1 MNERVN
7 RMTRLTVDK
16 FASSTFRLG
25 LSNPLEITR
34 NCVSQAGTVVAVRAL
49 TENPN
54 YPDLELADGR
64 IERIRAGEIIVG
76 TLGSRRALRGFVGYA
91 PYKLAAGDRL
101 NLLNLGG
108 VIGRCI
114 DGHRDLGEAVQ
125 VEILGCAVRQKAVL
139 NLRDAALPPMP
150 VVAITKPVV
159 LVLGSCMNV
168 GKTAAASEIIRRFA
182 QSGRRVG
189 AAKLSGIACLR
200 DLRRFEAAGAVKVLS
215 FLDAGVPSTVDAEDP
230 GAIAR
235 TLLGHLEAS
244 DADLIV
250 LELGDGLLGHYGVDR
265 VLMDPSVAGAVTAT
279 VFCAS
284 DLVSAW
290 GGVELLDRRGLAVDV
305 ITGPA
310 TDNVSGTTWIDGT
323 MNVRAANA
331 ITEAPRLMEILQA
344 RLASR
349 HEVRA

>member
-1 MNERVN
+1 MNERMN
-7 RMTRLTVDK
+7 RMSKLTVDK
-16 FASSTFRLG
+16 FASSTFRLA

-34 NCVSQAGTVVAVRAL
+34 DCVSETGTVVVVRAL

-64 IERIRAGEIIVG
+64 LERIRAGDVIAGV
-76 TLGSRRALRGFVGYA
+76 LGSRRALRGFVGYA
-91 PYKLAAGDRL
+91 PYKLRAGDHL

-114 DGHRDLGEAVQ
+114 DGHKDLGEAVQ
-125 VEILGCAVRQKAVL
+125 VEVLGCAVRQRTIL
-139 NLRDAALPPMP
+139 NLDQAALTPIPL
-150 VVAITKPVV
+150 VTITKPVI

-168 GKTAAASEIIRRFA
+168 GKTAAASEIIRRLA
-182 QSGRRVG
+182 ESGRSVG
-189 AAKLSGIACLR
+189 AAKLSGIACLK
-200 DLRRFEAAGAVKVLS
+200 DLRRFEAAGASRVLS

-235 TLLGHLEAS
+235 TVLGHLEAS
-244 DADLIV
+244 PVDIIV
-250 LELGDGLLGHYGVDR
+250 LELGDGILGHYGVDR
-265 VLMDPSVAGAVTAT
+265 VLDDTSVTGAVSAI

-290 GGVELLDRRGLAVDV
+290 GGVELLGRRGLAIDV
-305 ITGPA
+305 VSGPA

-331 ITEAPRLMEILQA
+331 LTQAPRLMEILNA
-344 RLASR
+344 RLATR
-349 HEVRA
+349 HEVRT